1 VAVGVVEANTTP
13 ELLVL
18 VEREAEVLVEQTL
31 LLERLELLTQAVV
44 VVQVVQTHPQDQQ
57 AATAAPVL

>member
-31 LLERLELLTQAVV
+31 SLERQELPTRVVGEVLEA
-44 VVQVVQTHPQDQQ
+44 QTHLQDQQ
-57 AATAAPVL
+57 VATAAPVL